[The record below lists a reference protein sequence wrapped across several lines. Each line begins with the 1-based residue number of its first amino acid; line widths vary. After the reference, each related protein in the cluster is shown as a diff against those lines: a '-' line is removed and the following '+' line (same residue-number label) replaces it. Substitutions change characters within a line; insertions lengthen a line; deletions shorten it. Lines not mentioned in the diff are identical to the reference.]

1 MEEVKGN
8 SFTAMQIDY
17 LNQIAQDASI
27 KIECDNEENVRLID
41 NLVKEE
47 KNKQN
52 QFLDEN
58 PDVMLPVN
66 LDVEI
71 DLQGEIDLDARE

>member
-1 MEEVKGN
+1 LEEVKGN

-58 PDVMLPVN
+58 PDVMSPVN
-66 LDVEI
+66 LYVEL